1 MVTPLRPAGK
11 GMCGAAAIRV
21 RHTLAVSK
29 FLMASLQVVAFDM
42 AAEAG
47 RQATCGPAGRKHAR
61 AARDEGKEPAAPPP
75 APPRPVALRASARCP
90 PRGASQRRVVRVLTG
105 RVRREAGKCLGCR
118 KELLSE
124 F

>member
-47 RQATCGPAGRKHAR
+47 RQATCGPAGRKHAHQSKR
-61 AARDEGKEPAAPPP
+61 SHHTYCTATFILEILDKLTWQLAQQLHHNNFLTNKSS
-75 APPRPVALRASARCP
+75 RP
-90 PRGASQRRVVRVLTG
+90 
-105 RVRREAGKCLGCR
+105 CLGP
-118 KELLSE
+118 
-124 F
+124 